1 MPGGEVRPAVTPRP
15 VRHGRVLHQR
25 GRQIAGDQQRHRQ
38 PYRTVENVDQ
48 LDSRAFTKPLALPK
62 SIWPANLPLSTAM
75 TLPMSFMPAGT
86 VSAAGNRYGPRAGVI
101 HRARPV
107 VRL

>member
-1 MPGGEVRPAVTPRP
+1 
-15 VRHGRVLHQR
+15 
-25 GRQIAGDQQRHRQ
+25 
-38 PYRTVENVDQ
+38 
-48 LDSRAFTKPLALPK
+48 LPK